1 MTTTTPVSPKVTAS
15 VGGGGA
21 GIAISTI
28 LVWLLTS
35 NGVEVPEPVA
45 SAIGGL
51 LALGLSAG
59 AAYLRRDPMREE
71 YVARHGAPH
80 DDNLRA

>member
-1 MTTTTPVSPKVTAS
+1 MTPATPVSPKVTAS
-15 VGGGGA
+15 AGGGGA

-45 SAIGGL
+45 TAIGALITAGL
-51 LALGLSAG
+51 ASA
-59 AAYLRRDPMREE
+59 AAYMKRDDLRVMGKIAEE
-71 YVARHGAPH
+71 NASGKG
-80 DDNLRA
+80 